1 LHVLVTLR
9 DRQRRLVRSAIVSIG
24 RLPGARSTVPRLRV
38 GFSNRKGQA
47 AFAVPVTKSM
57 LGRRVLFR
65 IGARTPS
72 AHTLKVGTVLVPKQ
86 HTQRKALRYI
96 AGG

>member
-1 LHVLVTLR
+1 LRVLVTLR
-9 DRQRRLVRSAIVSIG
+9 DGQRRLVRSAIVSIG
-24 RLPGARSTVPRLRV
+24 RLPGANTTLPRLHV

-47 AFAVPVTKSM
+47 AFVVPVTKSM
-57 LGRRVLFR
+57 LGRRVVFR

-72 AHTLKVGTVLVPKQ
+72 AHALRVGTVLVPKQ
-86 HTQRKALRYI
+86 RSNAKAMRYI